1 MDIQT
6 LNYFAETARLGSF
19 SAVARQQGIDPSSIS
34 RSISALEAEL
44 GLRLFQR
51 TTRRLSL
58 TEAGERYFARIAP
71 LCDELTRAAD
81 EARATANGPQ
91 GTLRLTC
98 SVSFGQICIVPLLA
112 DFRHQFPDLRLDLLL
127 SDAPLDLV
135 AERIDLAI
143 RHSPAPDSTLI
154 GTRLMTMRY
163 RVVASP
169 EWAAAHPLNTPQ
181 DLSRVSA
188 LRFALPDFDRRW
200 LFRDATGV
208 VTEVPVHGDIT
219 ISNALALRA
228 AAIQGL
234 GPALLGDRMI
244 GAPLS
249 SGALIDLF
257 PDHDVTATSFDPG
270 IWALYPSRSYL
281 PAKTRM
287 TLDFLR
293 ARLDR

>member
-1 MDIQT
+1 MDTQT
-6 LNYFAETARLGSF
+6 LTHFAETARLGSF
-19 SAVARQQGIDPSSIS
+19 SAVARQQGVDPSSIS
-34 RSISALEAEL
+34 RSIATLEAEL

-81 EARATANGPQ
+81 EARATASSPQ

-98 SVSFGQICIVPLLA
+98 SVSFGQICIVPLMA
-112 DFRHQFPDLRLDLLL
+112 DFRRQFPDLRLALLL

-169 EWAAAHPLNTPQ
+169 AWAAAHPLNAPAA
-181 DLSRVSA
+181 LSDHPV

-200 LFRDATGV
+200 LFRDPQGTL
-208 VTEVPVHGDIT
+208 TEVPVHGDIT

-234 GPALLGDRMI
+234 GPTLLGDRMI
-244 GAPLS
+244 QAQLS
-249 SGALIDLF
+249 DGTLVDLF
-257 PDHDVTATSFDPG
+257 PDHDVTATTFDPG

-281 PAKTRM
+281 PTKTRV

-293 ARLDR
+293 TRLD